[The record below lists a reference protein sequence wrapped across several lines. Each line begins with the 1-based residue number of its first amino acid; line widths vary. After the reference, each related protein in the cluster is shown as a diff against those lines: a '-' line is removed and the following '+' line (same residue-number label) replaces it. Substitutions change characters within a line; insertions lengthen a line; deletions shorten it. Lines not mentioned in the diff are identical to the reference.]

1 MSLAQDHPAELPGA
15 FAGTPA
21 WKLEDAKARF
31 SEVVR
36 LALQGQ
42 PQHVSVR
49 GRPAVVVLSALDYAR
64 LAPAASSRSLAALFA
79 DSPFARLDDF
89 EASLVRERPPVRE
102 APDFEA

>member
-1 MSLAQDHPAELPGA
+1 MSQAQQRNGAAASLPSGA
-15 FAGTPA
+15 PV

-36 LALQGQ
+36 LAQHGS

-49 GRPAVVVLSALDYAR
+49 GRPAVVILAAAEYAR
-64 LAPAASSRSLAALFA
+64 LAPAASSASLAALFA
-79 DSPFARLDDF
+79 DSPLARLDDF
-89 EASLVRERPPVRE
+89 DASLVREHGRVRE